1 MSRLPYGTGIIGE
14 IARPGLMPVL
24 LDMMESAVG
33 LDRNR
38 NLPGRG
44 RLEENCDGMNTY
56 SDSDLDAA
64 EVIIG
69 ALDSRLRVQ
78 IIWRLSIRDHFVHEL
93 VDGLGKSQPL
103 ISQHLRVLKRSGI
116 VDSERRGREVIYRL
130 VLPQAA
136 DLIGAAVTLGLHAR
150 EQQQPDPA
158 PTSKVIPIGRTDE
171 ERGSGTEED
180 IVGQVAHAPAAAA
193 TPGLETIPAPAPT
206 PPVPA
211 SFS

>member
-1 MSRLPYGTGIIGE
+1 
-14 IARPGLMPVL
+14 
-24 LDMMESAVG
+24 
-33 LDRNR
+33 
-38 NLPGRG
+38 
-44 RLEENCDGMNTY
+44 MNTY
-56 SDSDLDAA
+56 SDTDLDAA

-78 IIWRLSIRDHFVHEL
+78 IIWRLSIREHFVHEL
-93 VDGLGKSQPL
+93 VDGLQKSQPL

-150 EQQQPDPA
+150 EMQAAQ
-158 PTSKVIPIGRTDE
+158 TTTNGRTDE
-171 ERGSGTEED
+171 RSPLAAVVQIGHTDEARGSGTEED
-180 IVGQVAHAPAAAA
+180 VVGQVAHAPAAAA
-193 TPGLETIPAPAPT
+193 AAPGLETIPDPSPT

>member
-1 MSRLPYGTGIIGE
+1 
-14 IARPGLMPVL
+14 
-24 LDMMESAVG
+24 
-33 LDRNR
+33 
-38 NLPGRG
+38 
-44 RLEENCDGMNTY
+44 MNTY
-56 SDSDLDAA
+56 SDTDLDAA

-78 IIWRLSIRDHFVHEL
+78 IIWRLSIREHFVHEL

-130 VLPQAA
+130 VLREAA
-136 DLIGAAVTLGLHAR
+136 DLIGAAVKLGLHAR
-150 EQQQPDPA
+150 EMQKAALDGEEAVQRAARMADVVQ
-158 PTSKVIPIGRTDE
+158 IGQRDT

-180 IVGQVAHAPAAAA
+180 NVGTVAHAPAAAA
-193 TPGLETIPAPAPT
+193 DSPGLETIPDPAPT

>member
-1 MSRLPYGTGIIGE
+1 
-14 IARPGLMPVL
+14 
-24 LDMMESAVG
+24 
-33 LDRNR
+33 
-38 NLPGRG
+38 
-44 RLEENCDGMNTY
+44 MNTY
-56 SDSDLDAA
+56 SDTDLDAA

-150 EQQQPDPA
+150 EMQAAQAGATESPLAAVVQ
-158 PTSKVIPIGRTDE
+158 IGHVDE
-171 ERGSGTEED
+171 TRGSGTEED
-180 IVGQVAHAPAAAA
+180 VVGQVAHAPAAAA
-193 TPGLETIPAPAPT
+193 ASPAMETIPDPSPT
-206 PPVPA
+206 PPLPT

>member
-1 MSRLPYGTGIIGE
+1 
-14 IARPGLMPVL
+14 
-24 LDMMESAVG
+24 
-33 LDRNR
+33 
-38 NLPGRG
+38 
-44 RLEENCDGMNTY
+44 MNTY
-56 SDSDLDAA
+56 SDTDLDAA

-130 VLPQAA
+130 VLPEVA

-150 EQQQPDPA
+150 EMQAAAADANKPA
-158 PTSKVIPIGRTDE
+158 DEKTSLASVVKIGHVDE
-171 ERGSGTEED
+171 SRGSGTEED
-180 IVGQVAHAPAAAA
+180 VVGQVAHAPAAAA
-193 TPGLETIPAPAPT
+193 ATPGLETIPDPSPT
-206 PPVPA
+206 PPMPA